1 MSSMK
6 IRFFTIADYEE
17 EEIWL
22 REQHRNGLRLVNTI
36 IPCFYFFEKCTP
48 EDVVYR
54 LDYKNNMQNGDYM
67 QMAQDFGW
75 EYFHSCMGWLY
86 FRKPVSEMGSG
97 REEEI
102 FSDGASKVEM
112 IRHIVRTRML
122 PILIVFLCCVLPNA
136 WHFLEGNPMFSG
148 KFEFVLG
155 MFYYVMLVLYLYL
168 IIRCGRK
175 LKKLQKRYEGEMPYR
190 N

>member
-1 MSSMK
+1 MSKMK

-22 REQHRNGLRLVNTI
+22 REQHKNGLRLVNTI
-36 IPCFYFFEKCTP
+36 IPCFYFFEECAP

-54 LDYKNNMQNGDYM
+54 LDYKNYMQSGDYM
-67 QMAQDFGW
+67 QMARDFGW
-75 EYFHSCMGWLY
+75 EYFNSCMGWLF
-86 FRKPVSEMGSG
+86 FRKPVSRMEQGQ
-97 REEEI
+97 EEEI

-122 PILIVFLCCVLPNA
+122 PIFILFLACVLPDA
-136 WHFLEGNPMFSG
+136 YRILKGDWWFQGEA
-148 KFEFVLG
+148 VLG
-155 MFYYVMLVLYLYL
+155 ALYVTLLAIYLYL
-168 IIRCGRK
+168 IVYCGRK
-175 LKKLQKRYEGEMPYR
+175 LRKLRRRFEEETPYR